1 MFKLEEIKI
10 PNHTVIVK
18 LKTKEDVSEENGLY
32 VISNM
37 IQLRVPNTDQIIHVP
52 DPNIFIPFGEIVKTG
67 NESNL
72 KVGDKVFVAD
82 EVATVKINIDEA
94 NPYPHVMQYGFWADP
109 QKKYKV
115 QTDLVHIPETLISAW
130 V

>member
-1 MFKLEEIKI
+1 MFTFDEIKI

-18 LKTKEDVSEENGLY
+18 LTTKEDVNEENGLY

-37 IQLRVPNTDQIIHVP
+37 IQLRLDNNQIIHVP
-52 DPNIFIPFGEIVKTG
+52 DPNVFIPYGEVIKTG
-67 NESNL
+67 AVCNI
-72 KVGDKVFVAD
+72 KVGDKVFVSD
-82 EVATVKINIDEA
+82 EVATVKINIDET
-94 NPYPHVMQYGFWADP
+94 NPYPHVMQYGFWLDP

>member
-1 MFKLEEIKI
+1 MFELEEIKI
-10 PNHTVIVK
+10 PNHTVIVR
-18 LKTKEDVSEENGLY
+18 LKTKEDVTEENGLY

-37 IQLRVPNTDQIIHVP
+37 IQIRVENQIIHVP
-52 DPNIFIPFGEIVKTG
+52 DPNIFIPFGEIIKTG
-67 NESNL
+67 NVSNL
-72 KVGDKVFVAD
+72 KVGDKVFVSD
-82 EVATVKINIDEA
+82 EVATVKINIDET